1 MDTLIIEYAF
11 VLLLLVVLEG
21 LLSADNAMVLA
32 VMVKHLPGDDQK
44 KALFYG
50 LLGAFVLRLSA
61 LFLISFLVNI
71 WQAQALGAVY
81 LLYISIKNIF
91 FNKSHEEEAQAQAQ
105 KTSISRKEFWFT
117 VAKIELADIAFA
129 VDSILAAVAMAITL
143 PPTGLPQIGGM
154 DGGQFIVVFCGG
166 LLGLLLMRFAAMI
179 FVSLLQKRPAL
190 EKAAF
195 LIVGWVGVKLALTA
209 LAHDSLAILPG
220 EFFHSFLWK
229 AIFFGVMILIAL
241 WGWFSSK
248 PKENTQ
254 S

>member
-1 MDTLIIEYAF
+1 METLIIEYAF

-50 LLGAFVLRLSA
+50 LLGAFILRLSA

-71 WQAQALGAVY
+71 WQAQAIGAVY
-81 LLYISIKNIF
+81 LLYISIKNLF
-91 FNKSHEEEAQAQAQ
+91 FKKSHEEEHINANSA
-105 KTSISRKEFWFT
+105 SVSRKEFWLT

-129 VDSILAAVAMAITL
+129 VDSILAAVALAITL
-143 PPTGLPQIGGM
+143 PPTGLGTIGGM
-154 DGGQFIVVFCGG
+154 DSGQFIVVFCGG

-195 LIVGWVGVKLALTA
+195 LIVGWVGVKLALTT
-209 LAHDSLAILPG
+209 LSHDALAILPG

-248 PKENTQ
+248 PQENPQ